1 MAISEEERAA
11 VDRALDREFIRIVCE
26 YEADPQFAPYREGW
40 FVDWEDGNRS
50 GFELP
55 KAHLP
60 NAKLARADFT
70 DAVLDGANLR
80 GADLSDA
87 KLVRASLVGAD
98 LTDAV
103 LEGADF
109 DGADLKDA
117 IGLPVRL

>member
-1 MAISEEERAA
+1 MPISEAEQA
-11 VDRALDREFIRIVCE
+11 VIDRAFQREFDRIVSR
-26 YEADPQFAPYREGW
+26 YQSNPRLAPYRRDKI
-40 FVDWEDGNRS
+40 VDWRGRNRS

-55 KAHLP
+55 GAHLP